1 VAAIPDTFLLRGIR
15 FPVLPQLELESVAT
29 IPDTLFVQWIR
40 LPKPSRSRS
49 WNLWPPHPTP
59 IICKGF
65 VSKIPSAI
73 GVGICGRHTRH
84 FFVHWIRL
92 PEPSLNRSRNLWSP
106 YPTPVV

>member
-15 FPVLPQLELESVAT
+15 LPVLPQLELESVTT
-29 IPDTLFVQWIR
+29 IPDTLFLHWLR

-49 WNLWPPHPTP
+49 WNLWPPYPTP

-73 GVGICGRHTRH
+73 GVG
-84 FFVHWIRL
+84 
-92 PEPSLNRSRNLWSP
+92 NRRPP
-106 YPTPVV
+106 YPALSCAVDSSARALPQ